1 MRVAIVGSRTLT
13 ISNLGDYLP
22 PDTTEIISGGARGID
37 ACARAYA
44 QAHGI
49 KLVEHK
55 PNYSRYLGGAP
66 KIRNER
72 IIAEADLVLAFWD
85 GQSRG
90 TAYVIKKCRSI
101 GKPVKIFVENKKEK
115 ADA

>member
-85 GQSRG
+85 GESSG
-90 TAYVIKKCRSI
+90 TAGVIERCREV
-101 GKPVKIFVENKKEK
+101 GKECRVVRMDRGE
-115 ADA
+115 